1 MRRFLPLFGFLAL
14 SLVGTPSAAQTIQGR
29 VVDAASAQPVADV
42 NVVILR
48 ERDRVEVRTRT
59 REDGT
64 FVARPRSPGSFQV
77 QGERIGYQPSRSA
90 AVAVA
95 KHEVVDV
102 VLQLS
107 TAPLTVEPLRVTAR
121 REPPRRASLQA
132 SGFYDRELLGG
143 GTFLRRED
151 IERDLN
157 SSMAQLL
164 RRVRGTYMH
173 IDARGRQY
181 IAFDRARTVR
191 ALRGVTNA
199 QICLPLIYLNGA
211 RVQYSL
217 ARSGQPG
224 IDINQVVNPDAVEA
238 IEVYPS
244 AAGLPAQY
252 NSSDAACGLV
262 LIWTKSER

>member
-1 MRRFLPLFGFLAL
+1 MKRLVAAVGLLSLALFG
-14 SLVGTPSAAQTIQGR
+14 SPSHAQTIQGR
-29 VVDAASAQPVADV
+29 VVDAASGQPVADV

-64 FVARPRSPGSFQV
+64 FVARPRSPGAFQV
-77 QGERIGYQPSRSA
+77 QGERLGYQQSRSA
-90 AVAVA
+90 AVTVA
-95 KHEVVDV
+95 KHEVVEV

-107 TAPLTVEPLRVTAR
+107 TEALRVEPLRVTAR

-132 SGFYDRELLGG
+132 SGFYDRERLGG

-157 SSMAQLL
+157 STMAQLL

-173 IDARGRQY
+173 IDGRGRQY
-181 IAFDRARTVR
+181 IAFDRARSVR
-191 ALRGVTNA
+191 ALRGATSD
-199 QICLPLIYLNGA
+199 ICLPLIFLNGA
-211 RVQYSL
+211 RVQYSQ
-217 ARSGQPG
+217 AGPGQPG
-224 IDINQVVNPDAVEA
+224 LDINQVVNPDAVEA
-238 IEVYPS
+238 IEAYPS
-244 AAGLPAQY
+244 AASLPAQY
-252 NSSDAACGLV
+252 NSSEAACGLV